1 MKIMKFQVKRFIKI
15 ELDRMANERMQLY
28 FKHVVLL
35 VYNAVHDEELRIQI
49 TNCLQSNACRPS
61 DLISDLNDVRWTLF

>member
-35 VYNAVHDEELRIQI
+35 VYNAVHDKE
-49 TNCLQSNACRPS
+49 
-61 DLISDLNDVRWTLF
+61 